1 MGEHHWKDNRRY
13 AKADVYAVPDLR
25 REYRIS
31 FGVACLCRT
40 LCELCDYRDLIFIGS
55 ITELHELTG
64 LGRKTVKDYLNELCE
79 KELITELPQP
89 VGSRQR
95 HFDVSTVYSK
105 LIVPNQETPASR
117 AKKAAKEQQLEPDSG
132 PSASS
137 SRQMTRSTRKNTTF
151 GGREAARGEE
161 SEATRYSNQSLQ
173 QEEWSSHPGQLFAQI
188 IQQHSFAQHRLEQE
202 LRRLGLDPDDE
213 WCEASFSNGLDRQV
227 VEAFMSV
234 VHEFRNF

>member
-1 MGEHHWKDNRRY
+1 MCFEFVD
-13 AKADVYAVPDLR
+13 PL
-25 REYRIS
+25 
-31 FGVACLCRT
+31 LCS
-40 LCELCDYRDLIFIGS
+40 L
-55 ITELHELTG
+55 
-64 LGRKTVKDYLNELCE
+64 K
-79 KELITELPQP
+79 P
-89 VGSRQR
+89 
-95 HFDVSTVYSK
+95 
-105 LIVPNQETPASR
+105 
-117 AKKAAKEQQLEPDSG
+117 
-132 PSASS
+132 
-137 SRQMTRSTRKNTTF
+137 F

-202 LRRLGLDPDDE
+202 LRRLELDPDDE